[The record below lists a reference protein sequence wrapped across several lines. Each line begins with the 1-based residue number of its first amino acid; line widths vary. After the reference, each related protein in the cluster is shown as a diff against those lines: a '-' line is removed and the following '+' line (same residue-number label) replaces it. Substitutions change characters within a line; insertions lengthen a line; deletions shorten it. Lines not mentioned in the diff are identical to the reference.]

1 MTTTTSTKVS
11 GLSRREFVAAGIA
24 AGAGLV
30 VGFYLPHGGRGKHQT
45 FSPNAYLRITPD
57 NKITIVVARSEMG
70 QGVRTALP
78 MILAEELEA
87 DWKHIEIE
95 QAGASTLYGDQTTG
109 GSASVRTTWDPM
121 RKAGAAA
128 REMLISAA
136 ALTWGVARS
145 QCVAQLGNIVHSA
158 SKRQLSYGELS
169 ERASTLPI
177 PTDVTLK
184 QSKDYKIVGQRLAR
198 VDTPSKVRG
207 AAVFGI
213 DFRMPGMKYAVL
225 ERCPVIGGQ
234 LASFDDKES
243 RKISDVRYVGKI
255 GEAAVGV
262 VADSVWGAME
272 GRRLL
277 DVKWDAG
284 PNKDLNTAVVKES
297 LKQGAAKKGVS
308 LWSVGDVSKVQGR
321 RISAEYHL
329 PFMAH
334 APMEPGNCTAKYSAN
349 ACELWAPTQV
359 PQDCR
364 DSVAQAVGLDPD
376 QVKVNVTLMGGG
388 FGRRLEHDYAV
399 EAALVSKALGDAKI
413 GDSKDG
419 TPVKVLWT
427 REDDMRHSTY
437 RPASLHQLSAVL
449 DGAGWPVAFTHRII
463 APSISGQKGQPGPN
477 GVDPDLPDEAAFV
490 YGVPNVSLEY
500 VTTETPV
507 PLGWM
512 RSVYALQVGFAS
524 ESFIDELAA
533 AAKKDPLEYRLHM
546 LAQNKDQDISYFTQT
561 WHTARMRGVLQLA
574 ADKAEWTK
582 PLPAGRFRGIACFGC
597 FSSYVA
603 EVVEISIADD
613 VPRVHRVVAA
623 VDCGQVV
630 NPGIV
635 EQQIPGGVVYGLGN
649 ALRAKITID
658 KGRGEQGNFDDYAP
672 LRMEEAPV
680 VEVYMVPSTEAPTGI
695 GEPSVPPLAPA
706 LCNAIYAATKKRIR
720 ALPILS

>member
-1 MTTTTSTKVS
+1 
-11 GLSRREFVAAGIA
+11 
-24 AGAGLV
+24 LV
-30 VGFYLPHGGRGKHQT
+30 VGFYLPHGGRHGKHQT

-87 DWKHIEIE
+87 DWKQIEIE

-136 ALTWGVARS
+136 ALTWGVPRS
-145 QCVAQLGNIVHSA
+145 QCTAQLGSILHSS
-158 SKRQLSYGELS
+158 SKRRISYGELA
-169 ERASTLPI
+169 EKASTLPI
-177 PTDVTLK
+177 PTDVPLK

-198 VDTPSKVRG
+198 VDTPSKVQG
-207 AAVFGI
+207 AAMFGI
-213 DFRMPGMKYAVL
+213 DFKTPGMKYAVL
-225 ERCPVIGGQ
+225 ARCPVIGGK
-234 LASFDDKES
+234 LTGFDDRES
-243 RKISDVRYVGKI
+243 KKISDVRHVCKI
-255 GEAAVGV
+255 GDASVAV
-262 VADSVWGAME
+262 VADSVWGAMG
-272 GRRLL
+272 GRRVLEA
-277 DVKWDAG
+277 KWDAG
-284 PNKDLNTAVVKES
+284 PNKDLNSAAIEES

-308 LWSVGDVSKVQGR
+308 LWTVGDVSKVQGR

-334 APMEPGNCTAKYSAN
+334 APMEPGNCTATYSGN
-349 ACELWAPTQV
+349 SCELWAPTQV

-364 DSVAQAVGLDPD
+364 DSVASTLGLDPD

-399 EAALVSKALGDAKI
+399 EAALVSKALWEAKI

-427 REDDMRHSTY
+427 REDDMRSSTY

-449 DGAGWPVAFTHRII
+449 DGAGWPVAFTHRIV

-477 GVDPDLPDEAAFV
+477 GVDPDLPDEAAFI

-500 VTTETPV
+500 VLTETPV

-533 AAKKDPLEYRLHM
+533 AAGTDPLEYRLHM
-546 LAQNKDQDISYFTQT
+546 LAQNKNQDISYFTQT
-561 WHTARMRGVLQLA
+561 WHTTRMRGVLQLA
-574 ADKAEWTK
+574 ADKAGWTK

-603 EVVEISIADD
+603 EVVEISMGEDG
-613 VPRVHRVVAA
+613 PRVHRVVAA

-630 NPGIV
+630 NPSIV
-635 EQQIPGGVVYGLGN
+635 EQQIPGGVVYALGN

-658 KGRGEQGNFDDYAP
+658 KGQVVQGNFDDYAP
-672 LRMEEAPV
+672 IRMEEAPA
-680 VEVYMVPSTEAPTGI
+680 VEVYLVPSTEAPTGI

-706 LCNAIYAATKKRIR
+706 LCNAIYAATKNRVR

>member
-1 MTTTTSTKVS
+1 MTTTSVTKKAS
-11 GLSRREFVAAGIA
+11 GLNRREFVVAGVA

-30 VGFYLPHGGRGKHQT
+30 VGFYLPRGRKSRA
-45 FSPNAYLRITPD
+45 FSPNAYVRITAD

-70 QGVRTALP
+70 QGIRTALP

-87 DWKHIEIE
+87 DWKQIEIE

-136 ALTWGVARS
+136 ALTWAVPRS
-145 QCVAQLGNIVHSA
+145 SCAAQNGNIVHAA
-158 SKRQLSYGELS
+158 SKRQLSYGELA
-169 ERASTLPI
+169 EKAATLPI
-177 PTDVTLK
+177 PTEVTLK

-198 VDTPSKVRG
+198 VDTPSKVKG
-207 AAVFGI
+207 EAVFGI
-213 DFRMPGMKYAVL
+213 DFRMPRMKYAL
-225 ERCPVIGGQ
+225 LSRCPTIGGKV
-234 LASFDDKES
+234 LSFDDKES
-243 RKISDVRYVGKI
+243 KKISGVSYVGKI
-255 GEAAVGV
+255 SDSAVAV
-262 VADSVWGAME
+262 VADSVWGGME

-277 DVKWDAG
+277 NVNWDDG
-284 PNKDLNTAVVKES
+284 PNKELNTAMVIAS
-297 LKQGAAKKGVS
+297 LKRAAANKGAS
-308 LWSVGDVSKVQGR
+308 LYSVGDVSKAAGR
-321 RISAEYHL
+321 KVSAEYQL

-334 APMEPGNCTAKYSAN
+334 APMEPGNCTANYQGAT
-349 ACELWAPTQV
+349 CELWAPTQV

-364 DSVAQAVGLDPD
+364 DSVAQAIGLDPD

-399 EAALVSKALGDAKI
+399 EAALVSKATQG
-413 GDSKDG
+413 
-419 TPVKVLWT
+419 PVKVLWT
-427 REDDMRHSTY
+427 REDDMRSSTY

-463 APSISGQKGQPGPN
+463 APSISGQKGQPGAN
-477 GVDPDLPDEAAFV
+477 GIDPDLPDEAAFI
-490 YGVPNVSLEY
+490 YGLPNVSLEY
-500 VTTETPV
+500 VLAETPV

-512 RSVYALQVGFAS
+512 RSVYALQAGFAS

-533 AAKKDPLEYRLHM
+533 AAGKNPLEYRLHM
-546 LAQNKDQDISYFTQT
+546 LGENKDQDIPFFATT
-561 WHTARMRGVLQLA
+561 WKTARMRGVLQLA
-574 ADKAEWTK
+574 ADKAAWGK

-603 EVVEISIADD
+603 EVVEISMEND

-630 NPGIV
+630 NPSIL
-635 EQQIPGGVVYGLGN
+635 EQQIPGGVIYALSN
-649 ALRAKITID
+649 ALRAKITIE
-658 KGRGEQGNFDDYAP
+658 KGHVVQGNFDDYAP
-672 LRMEEAPV
+672 VRMDEAPV
-680 VEVYMVPSTEAPTGI
+680 VEVYAVPSTESPTGI

-706 LCNAIYAATKKRIR
+706 LCNAIYSATKKRIR

>member
-1 MTTTTSTKVS
+1 MSP
-11 GLSRREFVAAGIA
+11 LSRREFVATGVA

-30 VGFYLPHGGRGKHQT
+30 VGFYLPHRGASGKV

-87 DWKHIEIE
+87 DWKQIEIE

-136 ALTWGVARS
+136 ALTWGVPRS
-145 QCVAQLGNIVHSA
+145 ACSAQQGNILHGA
-158 SKRQLSYGELS
+158 SKRQLSYGEL
-169 ERASTLPI
+169 AAKAATLPI
-177 PTDVTLK
+177 PTDVPLK

-207 AAVFGI
+207 EATFGI

-225 ERCPVIGGQ
+225 SRCPTIGGKVS
-234 LASFDDKES
+234 SFDDHES
-243 RKISDVRYVGKI
+243 KQIAGVSYVGKI
-255 GEAAVGV
+255 GDSAVAV
-262 VADSVWGAME
+262 VTDSVWGAME
-272 GRRLL
+272 GRRVLN
-277 DVKWDAG
+277 VNWDDG
-284 PNKDLNTAVVKES
+284 PNKDLNTTAVMEA
-297 LKQGAAKKGVS
+297 LKQAANKKGAS
-308 LWSVGDVSKVQGR
+308 LYSVGDVAKVTGR
-321 RISAEYHL
+321 RISAEYQL

-334 APMEPGNCTAKYSAN
+334 APMEPGNCTANYSGT

-376 QVKVNVTLMGGG
+376 RVKVNVTLMGGG

-399 EAALVSKALGDAKI
+399 EAALVSKAVQA
-413 GDSKDG
+413 
-419 TPVKVLWT
+419 PVKVIWT
-427 REDDMRHSTY
+427 REDDMRFSTY

-490 YGVPNVSLEY
+490 YGLPNVSLEY
-500 VTTETPV
+500 VLAETPV

-512 RSVYALQVGFAS
+512 RSVYALQAGFAS
-524 ESFIDELAA
+524 ESFIDELAVA
-533 AAKKDPLEYRLHM
+533 AGKDPLEYRLHM
-546 LAQNKDQDISYFTQT
+546 LGKDQDIQYFTNT
-561 WHTARMRGVLQLA
+561 WHTARMRGALQLV
-574 ADKAEWTK
+574 ADKAGWK
-582 PLPAGRFRGIACFGC
+582 NPLPAGRFRGIACFGC

-603 EVVEISIADD
+603 EVVEISMEND

-630 NPGIV
+630 NPSIV
-635 EQQIPGGVVYGLGN
+635 EQQIPGGVVYALSN
-649 ALRAKITID
+649 ALRAKITIE
-658 KGRGEQGNFDDYAP
+658 KGRVVQGNFDDYAP
-672 LRMEEAPV
+672 LRMDEVPV
-680 VEVYMVPSTEAPTGI
+680 VEVYAVPSTESPTGI

-706 LCNAIYAATKKRIR
+706 LCGAIYAATKKRIR

>member
-1 MTTTTSTKVS
+1 MSP
-11 GLSRREFVAAGIA
+11 LSRREFVAAGVA

-30 VGFYLPHGGRGKHQT
+30 VGFYLPHGERASKKA

-87 DWKHIEIE
+87 DWKQIEIE

-136 ALTWGVARS
+136 ALTWGVPRS
-145 QCVAQLGNIVHSA
+145 SCAAQEGGILHGA
-158 SKRQLSYGELS
+158 SKRRLTYGELAA
-169 ERASTLPI
+169 RASTLPI
-177 PTDVTLK
+177 PTDVPLK
-184 QSKDYKIVGQRLAR
+184 QSKDYKIVGQRLPR
-198 VDTPSKVRG
+198 VDTPGKVKG
-207 AAVFGI
+207 EAVFGI
-213 DFRMPGMKYAVL
+213 DFHMPGMKYAVL
-225 ERCPVIGGQ
+225 SRCPTIGGKV
-234 LASFDDKES
+234 ASFDDRES
-243 RKISDVRYVGKI
+243 KKIAGVSFVGKI
-255 GEAAVGV
+255 GDAAVAV
-262 VADSVWGAME
+262 VAHSVWGAME

-277 DVKWDAG
+277 NVSWDDG
-284 PNKDLNTAVVKES
+284 PNKNLNTAAVMQS
-297 LKQGAAKKGVS
+297 LKQAASKKGAS
-308 LWSVGDVSKVQGR
+308 LYSAGDVAKATGR
-321 RISAEYHL
+321 RISAEYQL

-334 APMEPGNCTAKYSAN
+334 APMEPGNCTAHYSGTT
-349 ACELWAPTQV
+349 CELWAPTQV

-399 EAALVSKALGDAKI
+399 EAALVSKAI
-413 GDSKDG
+413 NS
-419 TPVKVLWT
+419 PVKVIWT
-427 REDDMRHSTY
+427 REDDMRFSTY
-437 RPASLHQLSAVL
+437 RPASLHQLSAVV

-463 APSISGQKGQPGPN
+463 APSISGQKGFPVPG

-490 YGVPNVSLEY
+490 YGPPNVLIES
-500 VTTETPV
+500 VIAETAV

-533 AAKKDPLEYRLHM
+533 AAGKDPLEYRLHM
-546 LAQNKDQDISYFTQT
+546 LAKDQDIQYFTTT

-574 ADKAEWTK
+574 ADKAGWK
-582 PLPAGRFRGIACFGC
+582 NPLPAGRFRGIACFGC
-597 FSSYVA
+597 FSSYMA
-603 EVVEISIADD
+603 EVVEISMENDT
-613 VPRVHRVVAA
+613 PQVHRVVAA

-630 NPGIV
+630 NPSIV
-635 EQQIPGGVVYGLGN
+635 EQQIPGGVIYGLSN
-649 ALRAKITID
+649 ALRARITIE
-658 KGRGEQGNFDDYAP
+658 KGRVVQGNFDDYAP

-680 VEVYMVPSTEAPTGI
+680 VEVYAVPSAEAPTGI

-706 LCNAIYAATKKRIR
+706 LCNAIYAATRKRIR

>member
-30 VGFYLPHGGRGKHQT
+30 VGFYLPHGGSGKHQT

-145 QCVAQLGNIVHSA
+145 QCVAQLGNIMHSA

-658 KGRGEQGNFDDYAP
+658 KGRVEQGNFDDYAP

>member
-1 MTTTTSTKVS
+1 MSP
-11 GLSRREFVAAGIA
+11 LSRREFVAVGVA

-30 VGFYLPHGGRGKHQT
+30 VGFYLPHGGSKSKA

-87 DWKHIEIE
+87 DWKEIEIE

-128 REMLISAA
+128 REMLITAA
-136 ALTWGVARS
+136 ALTWGVGRS
-145 QCVAQLGNIVHSA
+145 SCAAVEGNIVHGA
-158 SKRQLSYGELS
+158 SKRRLTYGEL
-169 ERASTLPI
+169 AAKAATLPV

-184 QSKDYKIVGQRLAR
+184 QAKDYKIVGQRLAR
-198 VDTPSKVRG
+198 VDSPAKVKG
-207 AAVFGI
+207 EAVFGI

-225 ERCPVIGGQ
+225 SRCPTIGGKV
-234 LASFDDKES
+234 ASFDDKES
-243 RKISDVRYVGKI
+243 KKISGVSYAGKISD
-255 GEAAVGV
+255 AAVAV

-272 GRRLL
+272 GRRALN
-277 DVKWDAG
+277 VSWDDG
-284 PNKDLNTAVVKES
+284 PNKDLNMAAVMES
-297 LKQGAAKKGVS
+297 LKQAAAKKSTS
-308 LWSVGDVSKVQGR
+308 LYSVGDVSKAKGR
-321 RISAEYHL
+321 RVTAEYQL

-334 APMEPGNCTAKYSAN
+334 APMEPGNCTANYSATG
-349 ACELWAPTQV
+349 CELWAPTQV

-364 DSVAQAVGLDPD
+364 DSVAQAVGLDAD

-399 EAALVSKALGDAKI
+399 EAALVSKAIAGPAKVI
-413 GDSKDG
+413 
-419 TPVKVLWT
+419 WT
-427 REDDMRHSTY
+427 REDDMRFSTY

-449 DGAGWPVAFTHRII
+449 DGAGWPVAFAHRIV
-463 APSISGQKGQPGPN
+463 APSISGQKGQPVPG

-490 YGVPNVSLEY
+490 YGVQNVSIES
-500 VTTETPV
+500 VIAETPV

-512 RSVYALQVGFAS
+512 RSVYALQAGFAS

-533 AAKKDPLEYRLHM
+533 AAGKDPLEYRLHM
-546 LAQNKDQDISYFTQT
+546 LAKDQDIQYFTTT
-561 WHTARMRGVLQLA
+561 WHTARMRGVLHLA
-574 ADKAEWTK
+574 AEKAGWK
-582 PLPAGRFRGIACFGC
+582 NHLPAGRSRGIACFGC
-597 FSSYVA
+597 FSSYMA
-603 EVVEISIADD
+603 EVVEISMEKD

-635 EQQIPGGVVYGLGN
+635 EQQIPGGIVYALSN
-649 ALRAKITID
+649 ALRAKITIE
-658 KGRGEQGNFDDYAP
+658 KGRVVQGNFDDYPP
-672 LRMEEAPV
+672 LRMDESPV
-680 VEVYMVPSTEAPTGI
+680 VEVYAVPSTEAPTGI

-706 LCNAIYAATKKRIR
+706 LCNAIYAATRKRIR
-720 ALPILS
+720 ALPILG

>member
-1 MTTTTSTKVS
+1 MTTTSVTKKAS
-11 GLSRREFVAAGIA
+11 ALNRREFVVAGIA

-30 VGFYLPHGGRGKHQT
+30 VGFYLPRRGKREQV
-45 FSPNAYLRITPD
+45 FSPNAYVRVTPD
-57 NKITIVVARSEMG
+57 NRITIVVARSEMG
-70 QGVRTALP
+70 QGIRTALP

-87 DWKHIEIE
+87 DWKQIEIE

-121 RKAGAAA
+121 RKAGAGA

-136 ALTWGVARS
+136 ALTWGVPRS
-145 QCVAQLGNIVHSA
+145 SCAAQNGNIVHAA
-158 SKRQLSYGELS
+158 SKRQLSYGELA
-169 ERASTLPI
+169 EKAATLPI

-184 QSKDYKIVGQRLAR
+184 QIKDYKIVGRRLAR
-198 VDTPSKVRG
+198 VDTPSKVKG
-207 AAVFGI
+207 EAVFGI

-225 ERCPVIGGQ
+225 SRCPTIGGKV
-234 LASFDDKES
+234 LRFDDKES
-243 RKISDVRYVGKI
+243 KKISGVSYVGKI
-255 GEAAVGV
+255 SDSVVAV

-272 GRRLL
+272 GRRVLN
-277 DVKWDAG
+277 VNWDDG
-284 PNKDLNTAVVKES
+284 PNKELNTAMVMES
-297 LKQGAAKKGVS
+297 LKQAAAKKGAS
-308 LWSVGDVSKVQGR
+308 LYSVGDVLKAAGR
-321 RISAEYHL
+321 KISAEYQL

-334 APMEPGNCTAKYSAN
+334 APMEPGNCSAN
-349 ACELWAPTQV
+349 YQGTKCELWAPTQV

-364 DSVAQAVGLDPD
+364 DSVAQATGLDPD

-399 EAALVSKALGDAKI
+399 EAALVSRATQ
-413 GDSKDG
+413 S
-419 TPVKVLWT
+419 PVKVLWT
-427 REDDMRHSTY
+427 REDDMRSSTY

-477 GVDPDLPDEAAFV
+477 GIDPDLPDEAAFI
-490 YGVPNVSLEY
+490 YAVPNVSLEY
-500 VTTETPV
+500 VLAETPV

-512 RSVYALQVGFAS
+512 RSVYALQAGFAS

-533 AAKKDPLEYRLHM
+533 AARKDPLEYRLHM
-546 LAQNKDQDISYFTQT
+546 LAENKDQDIAFFTTT
-561 WHTARMRGVLQLA
+561 WKTARMRSVLQLA
-574 ADKAEWTK
+574 ADKAAWGK
-582 PLPAGRFRGIACFGC
+582 RLPAGRYRGIACFGC

-603 EVVEISIADD
+603 EVVEISMEND

-630 NPGIV
+630 NPSIL
-635 EQQIPGGVVYGLGN
+635 EQQIPGGVIYALSN
-649 ALRAKITID
+649 ALRAKITIE
-658 KGRGEQGNFDDYAP
+658 KGRVVQGNFDDYAP
-672 LRMEEAPV
+672 VRMDEAPV
-680 VEVYMVPSTEAPTGI
+680 VEVYTVPSAESPTGI

-706 LCNAIYAATKKRIR
+706 LCNAIYSATKKRIR